1 MKHSL
6 NYYKKYVRAHHYITV
21 LKRQP
26 VHIQHVYAALFA
38 GSITALIA
46 IAILYFDYG
55 LWRETYTRNERGDE
69 FYSASTTQEE
79 QAVVVSPSDMIG
91 NFFKEAGDKLEN
103 INNDKTGILEGTD
116 SYTREE

>member
-1 MKHSL
+1 M
-6 NYYKKYVRAHHYITV
+6 
-21 LKRQP
+21 
-26 VHIQHVYAALFA
+26 QHVYAALFA
-38 GSITALIA
+38 GSITALVA

-91 NFFKEAGDKLEN
+91 NFFKEAGDKLED
-103 INNDKTGILEGTD
+103 INSNKTGILEGKD
-116 SYTREE
+116 SYIREE